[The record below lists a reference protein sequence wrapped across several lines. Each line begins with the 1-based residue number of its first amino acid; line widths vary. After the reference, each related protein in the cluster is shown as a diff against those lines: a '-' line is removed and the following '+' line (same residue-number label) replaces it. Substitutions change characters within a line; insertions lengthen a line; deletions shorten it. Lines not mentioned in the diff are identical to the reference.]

1 MQARTF
7 GRVQSALEAA
17 SSDQPPPDCIPPPPQ
32 LSGLD
37 ALDTAPQLSA
47 AMELLVDHE
56 GPREDT
62 EAAPGEG
69 MHFFPPRSTA
79 DILRNSEELLGLFM
93 SYRLSFNESEFERK
107 RLSSLVLA
115 DFHSV
120 GGGKRRAY
128 AELIKCACVR
138 ERLCV

>member
-7 GRVQSALEAA
+7 GREHAALEAA
-17 SSDQPPPDCIPPPPQ
+17 SSDQPPPDCVPPPQ

-56 GPREDT
+56 GPRKDT

-69 MHFFPPRSTA
+69 THFFPPRSLS
-79 DILRNSEELLGLFM
+79 DILRNSEELLALFM
-93 SYRLSFNESEFERK
+93 SYRLSFNESEFKWK
-107 RLSSLVLA
+107 RLSLLVLG
-115 DFHSV
+115 DFHAV
-120 GGGKRRAY
+120 GGGRRRAY
-128 AELIKCACVR
+128 AELIRCACVHSR
-138 ERLCV
+138 G